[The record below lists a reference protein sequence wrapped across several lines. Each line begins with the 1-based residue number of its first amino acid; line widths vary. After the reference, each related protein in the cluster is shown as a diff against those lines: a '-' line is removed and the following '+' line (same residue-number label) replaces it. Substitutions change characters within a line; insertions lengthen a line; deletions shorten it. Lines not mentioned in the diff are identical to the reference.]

1 MNRESS
7 LSSATKL
14 ACPPNKRQKVGT
26 TTAKQKNAFDVML
39 DSSKL
44 CWPSS
49 RGGSAP
55 SYIEILEIVAKNG
68 WFPWHDNDTNNQ
80 NPDYSNLR
88 LLSHDMK
95 NFMDAPSHGG
105 PDFKAIILFLNC
117 KNGFDGD
124 GDEEGFCDYCYTNCD
139 ENGNVE
145 CDTCVDPSNYATCPC
160 KKKHR
165 YGSTLI
171 ELDPR

>member
-1 MNRESS
+1 MNRVIM
-7 LSSATKL
+7 KGL
-14 ACPPNKRQKVGT
+14 ACPSTKRQKVGT
-26 TTAKQKNAFDVML
+26 TTAKQKNAFHVML

-49 RGGSAP
+49 RGGAP

-68 WFPWHDNDTNNQ
+68 WFSWHDNDTNGQ

-88 LLSHDMK
+88 LLSRDMMK
-95 NFMDAPSHGG
+95 FMDAPSHGG
-105 PDFKAIILFLNC
+105 PDFVAIIHFLDC
-117 KNGFDGD
+117 KNGFDD
-124 GDEEGFCDYCYTNCD
+124 NEGFCAHCYAHSND
-139 ENGNVE
+139 EDIGCMTCADPGSYE
-145 CDTCVDPSNYATCPC
+145 CCSC

-171 ELDPR
+171 ELEPR

>member
-7 LSSATKL
+7 SSSATGL
-14 ACPPNKRQKVGT
+14 GCPPTKRQKVGT

-44 CWPSS
+44 CWPS
-49 RGGSAP
+49 RGGGAP

-68 WFPWHDNDTNNQ
+68 WFPWHDNDTNGQ
-80 NPDYSNLR
+80 NLDYSNLR
-88 LLSHDMK
+88 LLSRDMMK
-95 NFMDAPSHGG
+95 FMDAPSHGG
-105 PDFKAIILFLNC
+105 PDFKAIIHFLDC
-117 KNGFDGD
+117 KNGFDD
-124 GDEEGFCDYCYTNCD
+124 NGDEEGFCDYCYTKCD
-139 ENGNVE
+139 END
-145 CDTCVDPSNYATCPC
+145 CDTCGDPFNYECCPC